1 MRTIC
6 AAFCSLF
13 LLLNNEGHAQTGP
26 GGIGNSTNN
35 ILWFSADAGVVA
47 PMAGVQQWSDR
58 SGNNNHATQA
68 VAAKQP
74 VIIPNAMNGY
84 PAVLFDND
92 QANPDLLTVPD
103 NSTLE
108 GMNGLTG
115 FVVFR
120 LNDGTALTAPRGFF
134 SKRLSPDAQNAY
146 GWFLWENGGTLKQH
160 LDIDGTT
167 HRVTSTNSFST
178 GVNYLNSFMFHGA
191 NPSNADDQRLFTHNS
206 PVGNRQEGS
215 NTIPNHASNLHLGA
229 LYGHTGA
236 GANTTRFNGYIA
248 EVILYNQTLSAVQH
262 LVVNNYLAAKY
273 GTTLGTAD
281 LYTMDDEAN
290 GNYDHDV
297 AGIGR
302 SGSDVVDGSRGTGI
316 VTMKR
321 SSGSITN
328 NTYLFWG
335 HDNGTLGAWNVS
347 DMHNSLQGRLAR
359 LWRVSEVNASGVAA
373 NVGNVD
379 ITFDLSGLGPVN
391 PADLRL
397 VVDLNDDGIMGNDLP
412 IAGAVDVGGGSY
424 TFSNVSA
431 IVNGRRFTLG
441 TTNLVTTPLPVE
453 LVSFFAEATDRQ
465 VNVDWATASERDSDH
480 FLVQRSEDASN
491 WTTIT
496 TVPAAGFSNTLLH
509 YSTMDLDPL
518 VGLSYYRL
526 VQVDVDGTS
535 TPYHAVA
542 VEVRANKAIT
552 VFPVPFQDGFTVQ
565 YDQEFLEEV
574 VLFNTMGQRIA
585 VPWQG
590 SGDRL
595 RVDTRHLAPGR
606 YVLHVRTA
614 SGSLHQA
621 ILKAP

>member
-6 AAFCSLF
+6 AAICT
-13 LLLNNEGHAQTGP
+13 LNLVFHQPGQAQSGP
-26 GGIGNSTNN
+26 GGIGNPSNN

-58 SGNNNHATQA
+58 SGNNNHAIQA
-68 VAAKQP
+68 VAAQQP

-92 QANPDLLTVPD
+92 QTNPDLLTVPD

-120 LNDGTALTAPRGFF
+120 LNSGTPNAAPRGFL
-134 SKRLSPDAQNAY
+134 SKRINPGNQNAY
-146 GWFLWENGGTLKQH
+146 GWFLWQNGANLSQH
-160 LDIDGTT
+160 LDIDGSND
-167 HRVTSTNSFST
+167 RVASSNNFAT
-178 GVNYLNSFMFHGA
+178 GINHLNSFLYHGSA
-191 NPSNADDQRLFTHNS
+191 PSNASDQRLFTGNA
-206 PVGNRQEGS
+206 PVGNRQES
-215 NTIPNHASNLHLGA
+215 SSSIPNYSSDLHLGV
-229 LYGHTGA
+229 LYGHTGT
-236 GANTTRFNGYIA
+236 GVNTTRFNGYIS
-248 EVILYNQTLSAVQH
+248 EIILYNQTLSTVQH
-262 LVVNNYLAAKY
+262 LIVNNYLAAKY
-273 GTTLGTAD
+273 GTALGTAD
-281 LYTMDDEAN
+281 LYTMDDAAN

-302 SGSDVVDGSRGTGI
+302 SGTDVVDGSRGTGI
-316 VTMKR
+316 VTINR
-321 SSGSITN
+321 SSASITN

-335 HDNGTLGAWNVS
+335 HDNGTLGAWGVS
-347 DMHNSLQGRLAR
+347 DMHSSLQGRLAR

-391 PADLRL
+391 ATDLRL
-397 VVDLNDDGIMGNDLP
+397 VVDLNDDGIMGNDAP
-412 IAGAVDVGGGSY
+412 IAGAVDVGGGSFR
-424 TFSNVSA
+424 FSNVSE

-453 LVSFFAEATDRQ
+453 LLSFSAEAADRE
-465 VNVDWATASERDSDH
+465 VNVNWATASERDSDH
-480 FLVQRSEDASN
+480 FLVQRSEDASS
-491 WTTIT
+491 WTTIA
-496 TVPAAGFSNTLLH
+496 TVPSAGFSNILLH

-518 VGLSYYRL
+518 MGLSYYRL
-526 VQVDVDGTS
+526 VQVDLDGTS

-542 VEVRANKAIT
+542 VKLRTDKALT

-565 YDQEFLEEV
+565 YDNEYLEEV
-574 VLFNTMGQRIA
+574 ALFNTMGQRIA

-595 RVDTRHLAPGR
+595 LVDTRQLPPGR
-606 YVLHVRTA
+606 YIVQVRSA
-614 SGSLHQA
+614 SGTLQQA